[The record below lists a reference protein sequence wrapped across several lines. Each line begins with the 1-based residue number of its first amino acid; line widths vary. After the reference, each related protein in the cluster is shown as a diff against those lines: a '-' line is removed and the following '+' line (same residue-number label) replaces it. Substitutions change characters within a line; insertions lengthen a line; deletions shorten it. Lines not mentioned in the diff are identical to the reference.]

1 MRNSPERTI
10 KFSDGFRS
18 NKSPLPKGKQSVN
31 RALKRL
37 GIMEQISEISPPQA
51 LATARLGARKIAHLT
66 TDSGRFK
73 YRYDANTEAELSG
86 YNVLRHCGAIWSMLD
101 VFTVAPDDEL
111 LESATRAVTY
121 LLNEHLQFYRHY
133 LNVCICEKN
142 TIKLGGNALAALALA
157 KLYEIKKDGI
167 LLDTCHQLCRFMLDQ
182 RKAQGDF
189 VHKRYFKSGKI
200 SAFRSDYYVGEAL
213 LALLAC
219 YEITGDAQLLDAV
232 RTVESG
238 LAAQNYGV
246 PEQSHWMLYALE
258 QLQRFDESPHIYEH
272 AENIAAEI
280 INKPVYL
287 DSGRST
293 PIACRTEGLLA
304 FVRMTSQ
311 DTSVESLQS
320 AALQC
325 VRTNLD
331 KQLAFQTKDGGF
343 TRGGGDRRDQEVRI
357 DYIQHNISAFLHFSQ
372 L

>member
-1 MRNSPERTI
+1 
-10 KFSDGFRS
+10 
-18 NKSPLPKGKQSVN
+18 
-31 RALKRL
+31 
-37 GIMEQISEISPPQA
+37 MEQKSAISPAYA
-51 LATARLGARKIAHLT
+51 LATARLGAEKIAQLT

-73 YRYDANTEAELSG
+73 YRYDAKSKVELSG

-101 VFTVAPDDEL
+101 VFTATQDNQL

-121 LLNEHLQFYRHY
+121 LLNEHLQFYRSY

-157 KLYEIKKDGI
+157 KLYAIKKDDI
-167 LLDTCHQLCRFMLDQ
+167 LLDTSHQLCRFMLEQ
-182 RKAQGDF
+182 RELQGDF

-200 SAFRSDYYVGEAL
+200 SAFRSEYYVGEAL

-219 YEITGDAQLLDAV
+219 YEITGDAQLLNAV
-232 RTVESG
+232 VKVESD
-238 LAAQNYGV
+238 LAAKNYGV
-246 PEQSHWMLYALE
+246 REQSHWMLYALE
-258 QLQRFDESPHIYEH
+258 QLQRFDKSPHIYQH
-272 AENIAAEI
+272 ARQIAAEI
-280 INKPVYL
+280 ISNPVYL

-304 FVRMTSQ
+304 FVRMSPQ
-311 DTSVESLQS
+311 DASVESLQS

-331 KQLAFQTKDGGF
+331 KQLAFQTKDGAF